1 MEEEHEPEHCETL
14 IHRARLTPDDEG
26 FVGPDY
32 RYSFKEVNR
41 RVNRFASYLKQQGV
55 LPGERVAL
63 LCKNNEH
70 LAVAIYAR
78 GQDRMCHR
86 CS

>member
-1 MEEEHEPEHCETL
+1 M
-14 IHRARLTPDDEG
+14 TPDDEG
-26 FVGPDY
+26 FVGLDY

-70 LAVAIYAR
+70 LAVAIDAAAKT
-78 GQDRMCHR
+78 GMCHR